1 MIETHY
7 IYIHYC
13 NWGYP
18 ESCTPEPGPSHR
30 GCYGLCEAACHGAG
44 GVLAFF
50 HLSNWLKPSEFI
62 ILKLLGNESWKM
74 FFQDVHHWLLI
85 LEWQINIFNRLH
97 IYYIYWMA
105 DVQWKI
111 LIQKISVFHKGF
123 LHGSQ
128 AEATGKGS
136 YNATATA
143 HAEHTEPWCSNV
155 VELVISC
162 VICNVHAIIYI
173 YLSETWAL
181 VFIYIYPYIRIYTDI
196 VKLFSIVIIN

>member
-18 ESCTPEPGPSHR
+18 ESCTPEPGHSHR

-85 LEWQINIFNRLH
+85 LEWQINIFNRL
-97 IYYIYWMA
+97 YIYITYIEWQMCSGKFWSKKSQFFTKDSSTDPRPKQLGRA
-105 DVQWKI
+105 VTMPRRRPMRS
-111 LIQKISVFHKGF
+111 IQSLGVPTWLSWSSVVW
-123 LHGSQ
+123 SVMCMQ
-128 AEATGKGS
+128 
-136 YNATATA
+136 
-143 HAEHTEPWCSNV
+143 
-155 VELVISC
+155 
-162 VICNVHAIIYI
+162 
-173 YLSETWAL
+173 
-181 VFIYIYPYIRIYTDI
+181 
-196 VKLFSIVIIN
+196 